1 MNGREFYPKIPQDDR
16 AKYAKI
22 RLTTKQRQIKRLL
35 VAAFFIFYILIGAY
49 IFSLLEHPLETEL
62 CNQAVEE
69 IDLQ

>member
-22 RLTTKQRQIKRLL
+22 RLTTKQRHFKRLL
-35 VAAFFIFYILIGAY
+35 VAAFFLFYILIGAF
-49 IFSLLEHPLETEL
+49 IFSAIEHPHETEL

-69 IDLQ
+69 IDNQ